1 MLQVYPQGYIQGRI
15 KFVRVLV
22 RAYEYDYR
30 FIYHYNIFMFL
41 LLFML
46 SQPPL
51 AAIDGGVKQLFTGL
65 SPFDRILGPAAVMIN
80 PLTKAETG

>member
-1 MLQVYPQGYIQGRI
+1 
-15 KFVRVLV
+15 
-22 RAYEYDYR
+22 
-30 FIYHYNIFMFL
+30 MFL

-65 SPFDRILGPAAVMIN
+65 SLFERILGPAAVMIN

>member
-1 MLQVYPQGYIQGRI
+1 MQCFKSIHRVTIQGRI
-15 KFVRVLV
+15 KFVR
-22 RAYEYDYR
+22 
-30 FIYHYNIFMFL
+30 FIMFIITIIFMFL

-65 SPFDRILGPAAVMIN
+65 SLFDRISGPAAVMIN